1 MKYYLYEEKD
11 GEYKEVNM
19 ARLKSALEEVC
30 EKSWNEAYFEP
41 EYLASLIGLEWD
53 SETGK
58 VIR

>member
-30 EKSWNEAYFEP
+30 EKSWNEAYRVILDRVEDNAIYFSIERFENC
-41 EYLASLIGLEWD
+41 
-53 SETGK
+53 
-58 VIR
+58 